1 VRTNLAAVQGTFT
14 GEACLWDWIETTM
27 LNALAGCLPP
37 QPDRKAFYYGDY
49 RLSGAPKQYYWHEW
63 PSCSGSY
70 IQLMA
75 EYRSFFLFSER
86 VRCLRG
92 SVSAI

>member
-1 VRTNLAAVQGTFT
+1 VQGTFT

-75 EYRSFFLFSER
+75 EYRSFFCFQNASGVFVDPYPPSRKREGR
-86 VRCLRG
+86 
-92 SVSAI
+92 